1 MSQLKG
7 CELSVSQNV
16 PTVSVI
22 VPCRNESAYIE
33 CCVRSILRQE
43 LPEGGLEVII
53 ADGMSDDGT
62 REILQ
67 ELTLLDPRLSIIDN
81 IGRVVSTG
89 LNSAIQVA
97 RGRVI
102 LRMDAHTTYAQNYI
116 CECVAVLE
124 ETEADNVGGPWVA
137 RGEGFVSEAIA
148 VAFQSP
154 FAVGGAR
161 GHDPNYEGFLDT
173 VYLGCWPREVF
184 DRVGFFDE
192 ELVRNQDDEFNLRL
206 IRAKGKVWQS
216 PRIKSW
222 YCPRESLKA
231 LFQQYKQYGYWKVR
245 VIQKHKMPA
254 SVRHVI
260 PGVFVLSLIAL
271 PLLALWWPIV
281 GWGWL
286 GLTGAYLGFIVLA
299 SAMTAGQGRWK
310 LFPILPLVF
319 ACYHIGYGYGFLR
332 GVWDFCVL
340 RGGPSRTCTELTRP
354 SDRH

>member
-1 MSQLKG
+1 
-7 CELSVSQNV
+7 
-16 PTVSVI
+16 
-22 VPCRNESAYIE
+22 
-33 CCVRSILRQE
+33 VRSILRQE
-43 LPEGGLEVII
+43 LPEGGFEVIV

-67 ELTLLDPRLSIIDN
+67 EFSREDPRLFIIDN

-102 LRMDAHTTYAQNYI
+102 LRMDAHTEYAPNYI
-116 CECVAVLE
+116 RECVAVLE

-148 VAFQSP
+148 VAFRSP

-161 GHDPNYEGFLDT
+161 GHDPQYEGFLDT

-184 DRVGFFDE
+184 DRIGFFDE

-222 YCPRESLKA
+222 YCPRGSLKS

-254 SVRHVI
+254 SVRHLI
-260 PGVFVLSLIAL
+260 PGAFVFLLIVL
-271 PLLALWWPIV
+271 PLLALWWPIM

-286 GLTGAYLGFIVLA
+286 GLAGAYLGYTVLA
-299 SAMTAGQGRWK
+299 SAITAAQGRWSF
-310 LFPILPLVF
+310 FPVLPLVF
-319 ACYHIGYGYGFLR
+319 ACYHIGYGCGFLR
-332 GVWDFCVL
+332 GILDFFVL
-340 RGGPSRTCTELTRP
+340 RSDPNRTCTELTRP
-354 SDRH
+354 SERP